1 MYTTTNVRKF
11 LNASNFLM
19 LESNQNVINKFTEM
33 ILEKFENIDKTQL
46 EQLAFTLKD
55 DISKEHLSQSLQ
67 KKKKRDGPKR
77 APSAYNLFI
86 KENITLLKNKFPEL
100 KHTELMVKAAILWN
114 KNKEEKLKSESE
126 SVSESVSETKIII

>member
-11 LNASNFLM
+11 LNASNSLI
-19 LESNQNVINKFTEM
+19 LESNENVINKFTEM
-33 ILEKFENIDKTQL
+33 ILEKFEDIDKTQL

-55 DISKEHLSQSLQ
+55 DISKEHLSNSLQ

-77 APSAYNLFI
+77 PPSAYNIFI
-86 KENITLLKNKFPEL
+86 KENMNKLKTEHPEL

-114 KNKEEKLKSESE
+114 KTKDEK
-126 SVSESVSETKIII
+126 SVS

>member
-1 MYTTTNVRKF
+1 MYTTANVRKF
-11 LNASNFLM
+11 LNASNTLM
-19 LESNQNVINKFTEM
+19 LESNENVINKFTEM

-55 DISKEHLSQSLQ
+55 DISKEHLSHSLQ

-77 APSAYNLFI
+77 PPSAYNIFI
-86 KENITLLKNKFPEL
+86 KENINTLKIKYPEL

-114 KNKEEKLKSESE
+114 ESKEDKLKT
-126 SVSESVSETKIII
+126 VSN

>member
-11 LNASNFLM
+11 LNASNSLI

-55 DISKEHLSQSLQ
+55 DISKDHLSNSLQ

-77 APSAYNLFI
+77 APSAYNIFI
-86 KENITLLKNKFPEL
+86 KENIILLKNEFPEL

-114 KNKEEKLKSESE
+114 KNKEEKLKSETEKKNLKKSK
-126 SVSESVSETKIII
+126 TK